1 MSEEDFLKSIKH
13 VDTAAAKEAAAG
25 TGEGGAEPVRE
36 ARKVADTEFY
46 DILGVPTNATAA
58 EIKKAYYKKVCN
70 RVQFFLLCFSV
81 CGPQFVVEVVDTVI
95 SEFRCCPTAKCFHYI
110 TSLLLLYIYNI
121 FALLFMQYIHF
132 ILGQG
137 QPP

>member
-1 MSEEDFLKSIKH
+1 M
-13 VDTAAAKEAAAG
+13 DTAAAKEAAAG

-95 SEFRCCPTAKCFHYI
+95 SELATLSHSKMLSLYHVII
-110 TSLLLLYIYNI
+110 TLIY
-121 FALLFMQYIHF
+121 L
-132 ILGQG
+132 
-137 QPP
+137 